1 MKPIVFSAHAL
12 EQMAD
17 RGANQSEVEMAIN
30 EGEEIPAKQGRRA
43 FRKNFSF
50 NSTWKGRYYEVKQVM
65 PVVAE
70 ETASWVVIT
79 VYVFY
84 FGGNP

>member
-1 MKPIVFSAHAL
+1 MKSIVFSTHAL

-17 RGANQSEVEMAIN
+17 RGAGQSEVEIAIN

-43 FRKNFSF
+43 FRKNFSY
-50 NSTWKGRYYEVKQVM
+50 NSTWKGRYYEFRQVV
-65 PVVAE
+65 PIVAE
-70 ETASWVVIT
+70 EPDTWVVIT

>member
-1 MKPIVFSAHAL
+1 MKPIVFSTHAF
-12 EQMAD
+12 EQMTD
-17 RGANQSEVEMAIN
+17 RGANQSEVEKTIN

-50 NSTWKGRYYEVKQVM
+50 HSTWKGHYYEVKQVV
-65 PVVAE
+65 PIVAE
-70 ETASWVVIT
+70 ERDTWIVIT

>member
-1 MKPIVFSAHAL
+1 MKPLVFSAHAL

-17 RGANQSEVEMAIN
+17 RGVQRTEVEIAISA
-30 EGEEIPAKQGRRA
+30 GEEIPAKQGRKA

-50 NSTWKGRYYEVKQVM
+50 NATWKGRYYDVKQVV
-65 PVVAE
+65 PIVAQE
-70 ETASWVVIT
+70 PDTWVVIT

-84 FGGNP
+84 FGGNS

>member
-1 MKPIVFSAHAL
+1 MKLIVFSTHAL

-17 RGANQSEVEMAIN
+17 RGASQSEVEIAIN

-43 FRKNFSF
+43 FRKNLPY
-50 NSTWKGRYYEVKQVM
+50 NSTWKRRYYEFKQVV
-65 PVVAE
+65 PIVAE
-70 ETASWVVIT
+70 EPDTWVVIT

-84 FGGNP
+84 FGGSP

>member
-1 MKPIVFSAHAL
+1 MKAIVFSTHAL

-17 RGANQSEVEMAIN
+17 RGAKQSEVEIAIN

-50 NSTWKGRYYEVKQVM
+50 NATWKGRRYDVKQVV
-65 PVVAE
+65 PIVAE
-70 ETASWVVIT
+70 DQDKWVVIT

-84 FGGNP
+84 FGGNS

>member
-1 MKPIVFSAHAL
+1 MKPIVFSTHAL

-17 RGANQSEVEMAIN
+17 RGAQQSEVENAIN
-30 EGEEIPAKQGRRA
+30 AGEEIPAKQGRRA

-50 NSTWKGRYYEVKQVM
+50 NATWKGRYYDVKQVV
-65 PVVAE
+65 PIVAE
-70 ETASWVVIT
+70 EPDTWVVIT